1 MTTQRPIGGSAMSV
15 TRAWMPR
22 VAMLTALTLFF
33 SAFVFPPV
41 QSPGVSISKAHAAD
55 TETAAAELAGR
66 DAEEDG
72 GGENQLDDLVV
83 ADLTATISV
92 PSSMA
97 CRRARPLADAAW
109 PAAGRP
115 HGPDSVRGPPA

>member
-1 MTTQRPIGGSAMSV
+1 MTTQGPIGGSAMSV
-15 TRAWMPR
+15 TWAWMPR

-33 SAFVFPPV
+33 AAFVFPPV

-55 TETAAAELAGR
+55 TETATAELAGR
-66 DAEEDG
+66 DAEEG
-72 GGENQLDDLVV
+72 GGENELDELVV

-97 CRRARPLADAAW
+97 CRGARPRADAAW
-109 PAAGRP
+109 PAAGRQ
-115 HGPDSVRGPPA
+115 HGPHSVRGPPA